1 VSLRA
6 IVEENSMFSSEA
18 QLIGI
23 PSAAIDTPALVI
35 DLEALEDNINRMGN
49 YFATRRSNLR
59 PHFKTH
65 KCPILAHKQ
74 LAAGAVGMTCAKVEE
89 AEVLVAGGI
98 LDNILIANQVVTQT
112 KIFKL
117 MGLNR
122 HAEVMVC
129 VDDSGNIAEL
139 ATAAETFGVEIGVF
153 VEVNIGMNRCGVD
166 TAEEVLALVRQVS
179 NSKGL
184 RFMGLQGYEGHDVKI
199 VDFAQRQAAARRDL
213 QHLVEVREYVERSGI
228 KVPLVDAGGTGTY
241 NITGEI
247 SGIDEIQAGSYLFGD
262 VSYLGVMDDFRPSL
276 SVLSTVVSRPAKDR
290 IITDMGLKAASIDQ
304 ELPQPVEAPGVQ
316 VKKLSEEHCYLTVDD
331 PAIELAV
338 GDRIAFLP
346 GHVCTTINLHER
358 YYGVRN
364 GLVEVVWE
372 IAARGKSR

>member
-1 VSLRA
+1 
-6 IVEENSMFSSEA
+6 MFSSEA
-18 QLIGI
+18 RLIGL
-23 PSAAIDTPALVI
+23 PLAAIDTPALVI
-35 DLEALEDNINRMGN
+35 DLEAMEDNIVRMGT
-49 YFATRRSNLR
+49 YFATRPSKLR

-74 LAAGAVGMTCAKVEE
+74 LAAGAVGVACAKVEE
-89 AEVLVAGGI
+89 AEVLVAGGV
-98 LDNILIANQVVTQT
+98 LHNILIANQVVTRT

-129 VDDSGNIAEL
+129 VDDSGNVAEL
-139 ATAAETFGVEIGVF
+139 AEAAQTFGVEIGVF
-153 VEVNIGMNRCGVD
+153 VEVNVGMNRCGVD
-166 TAEEVLALVRQVS
+166 TAQAALALVRQVS

-184 RFMGLQGYEGHDVKI
+184 RFVGLQGYEGHDVKI
-199 VDFAQRQAAARRDL
+199 VDLAQRQAAARRDIQRL
-213 QHLVEVREYVERSGI
+213 IETREYIERSGI
-228 KVPLVDAGGTGTY
+228 QVQLVDAGGTGTY

-247 SGIDEIQAGSYLFGD
+247 PGIDEIQAGSYLFGD
-262 VSYLGVMDDFRPSL
+262 VSYLGVLEDFRPSL
-276 SVLSTVVSRPAKDR
+276 SVLSTVVSRPARDR
-290 IITDMGLKAASIDQ
+290 IITDMGLKAASTDQ
-304 ELPQPVEAPGVQ
+304 TLPQPVEVPGVQ
-316 VKKLSEEHCYLTVDD
+316 VRKLAEEHCYLAVDD
-331 PAIELAV
+331 PANELSV

-346 GHVCTTINLHER
+346 GHVCTTVNLHDR